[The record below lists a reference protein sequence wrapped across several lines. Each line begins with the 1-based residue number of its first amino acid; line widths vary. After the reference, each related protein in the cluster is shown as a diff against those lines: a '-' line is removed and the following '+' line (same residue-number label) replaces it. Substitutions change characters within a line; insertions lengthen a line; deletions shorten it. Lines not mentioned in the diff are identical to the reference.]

1 MPGLAASGER
11 ARLARPDPWAGDL
24 VPAAV
29 AYAGFMTSTPGP
41 DRPLPWV
48 RTAALPLVLAIL
60 AIAAALV
67 STFLAALVA
76 KLVLLGLALILIL
89 ACGVSLGVL
98 IYRIRKSPASKPT
111 S

>member
-1 MPGLAASGER
+1 
-11 ARLARPDPWAGDL
+11 
-24 VPAAV
+24 
-29 AYAGFMTSTPGP
+29 MTSTPGP
-41 DRPLPWV
+41 DRPLLWV

-60 AIAAALV
+60 AILAIAAALV
-67 STFLAALVA
+67 STFLTALVA

-111 S
+111 T